1 MKNYFYIT
9 HSRGAGIG
17 HQVDNYFS
25 ALVICELYDLQL
37 VYTPFINA
45 SAQFEDVL
53 SFSSL
58 YELDYA
64 QQKYCFQQKPEAI
77 NKKINKPEDISS
89 FTDIQTIYNLD
100 LNLIE
105 DIDTFNKLLKNID
118 RKSVLLKLYK
128 KHKNALQPIYH
139 HRNPYTTK
147 NNLIVHIRRGD
158 AVGIPGRILPISYF
172 YNTIKQIMSSQTTQY
187 NIYIASQ
194 PNLEDLSVLDE
205 FAPISLINKPDTE
218 IFYHMVNADIVV
230 GSPSGFSHLAYI
242 LGQGEYYR
250 SPKDWVIY
258 DTDVKDLQS

>member
-9 HSRGAGIG
+9 QNRGAGIG
-17 HQVDNYFS
+17 HQVCNYFS

-37 VYTPFINA
+37 VYTPFTGT

-77 NKKINKPEDISS
+77 NKKINKPEDIFSL
-89 FTDIQTIYNLD
+89 TETQTIYNLD
-100 LNLIE
+100 LNLVE
-105 DIDTFNKLLKNID
+105 DSNIFNELLKNKD
-118 RKSVLLKLYK
+118 NKQLLLKLYK

-139 HRNPYTTK
+139 NRNPYTTN
-147 NNLIVHIRRGD
+147 NNLILHIRRGD
-158 AVGIPGRILPISYF
+158 AIGIPGRILPISYF
-172 YNTIKQIMSSQTTQY
+172 YNAIKQIVSSQTTQY

-194 PNLEDLSVLDE
+194 SNVEDLSMLDE
-205 FAPISLINKPDTE
+205 FAPISLINKPDIE
-218 IFYHMVNADIVV
+218 IFNHMINADIVV